1 MKKKLSAL
9 LCALCMAMALCMSVF
24 ADTALPTLSA
34 AAALTEGN
42 KQVNV
47 TVSLSD
53 MGNVAKVNA
62 LKSVVAYNN
71 KQVKFNSVQN
81 GNVFDDFDPSS
92 DFNDKGSEVIAFQAS
107 KNGTT
112 TAGTAITFVFDVLD
126 GVEGDIAFTV
136 NGDIT
141 YYAEGAADPDT
152 KAANSAN
159 ASVKIASAPTVY
171 NVNTAT
177 VEGGKVSV
185 DKNTAVA
192 GDTVKATAT
201 ADKDYKYVE
210 GSITVTTANGTNV
223 DVNADGT
230 FTMPESDVTVS
241 ATFKKTPVVPDPVY
255 YNITVAPYENG
266 KVEVQRTSEANKEV
280 TVTATPDDGYVAKIS
295 VTTKSG
301 ATVAVKD
308 AKFTMPA
315 EDVTVT
321 VTFTKKATDP
331 SEKPSTSPSTNP
343 STSPSTKPST
353 TNKPSNKTTTVT
365 ATATPAPTA
374 QPKPAAAIPQ
384 TGDTANLALY
394 AVLFVASAMA
404 LGYVVYRK
412 KANH

>member
-9 LCALCMAMALCMSVF
+9 LCALCMAMALCLTAF
-24 ADTALPTLSA
+24 AAGNPTISGTAARNGSKVTLTLSLDADGVEFTDLQFNVKYDTAKLQYDYASNEYGTIGS
-34 AAALTEGN
+34 
-42 KQVNV
+42 V
-47 TVSLSD
+47 T
-53 MGNVAKVNA
+53 
-62 LKSVVAYNN
+62 
-71 KQVKFNSVQN
+71 
-81 GNVFDDFDPSS
+81 
-92 DFNDKGSEVIAFQAS
+92 FQAS
-107 KNGTT
+107 EPDDGCVVV
-112 TAGTAITFVFDVLD
+112 AGDVMDKSTFTSGKMVTLAFNVK
-126 GVEGDIAFTV
+126 EGATGDAAFTV
-136 NGDIT
+136 DGVVAVNKSDADVKANPID
-141 YYAEGAADPDT
+141 AIAVADPE
-152 KAANSAN
+152 
-159 ASVKIASAPTVY
+159 PTVY

-177 VEGGKVSV
+177 VVGGKVSV
-185 DKNTAVA
+185 DKSTAVA

-201 ADKDYKYVE
+201 ADKGYEYVE
-210 GSITVTTANGTNV
+210 GSITVTAANGTNV
-223 DVNADGT
+223 NVNADGT
-230 FTMPESDVTVS
+230 FKMPESEVTVS
-241 ATFKKTPVVPDPVY
+241 ATFTEVETPPAPTY

-266 KVEVQRTSEANKEV
+266 KVSVDKTTAKAGETV

-321 VTFTKKATDP
+321 VNFEKATKP

>member
-9 LCALCMAMALCMSVF
+9 LCALCMAMALCLTAF
-24 ADTALPTLSA
+24 AAGNPTISGTAARDGSKVTLTLALNTAGAEITALQFDVHFD
-34 AAALTEGN
+34 TEKLEYDRASNVRGN
-42 KQVNV
+42 LEGISFTGGADKGGYV
-47 TVSLSD
+47 TVLGD
-53 MGNVAKVNA
+53 VGLGDPVAVNGTMVTLAFNVKEGATGDAAFTIDNVKGKINTDDVAVDVAKIDA
-62 LKSVVAYNN
+62 
-71 KQVKFNSVQN
+71 
-81 GNVFDDFDPSS
+81 
-92 DFNDKGSEVIAFQAS
+92 IA
-107 KNGTT
+107 
-112 TAGTAITFVFDVLD
+112 V
-126 GVEGDIAFTV
+126 
-136 NGDIT
+136 
-141 YYAEGAADPDT
+141 ADPE
-152 KAANSAN
+152 
-159 ASVKIASAPTVY
+159 PTVY
-171 NVNTAT
+171 NVNVTEPA
-177 VEGGKVSV
+177 EGGKVSV
-185 DKNTAVA
+185 DKTTATAGETVAVTATPDTDYELDKIIVKA
-192 GDTVKATAT
+192 GDTQ
-201 ADKDYKYVE
+201 
-210 GSITVTTANGTNV
+210 V
-223 DVNADGT
+223 DVKADGT
-230 FTMPESDVTVS
+230 FEMPASDVNVT
-241 ATFKKTPVVPDPVY
+241 ATFKKVETPVTPAPV

-266 KVEVQRTSEANKEV
+266 KVSVDKTTAKAGETV

-321 VTFTKKATDP
+321 VNFTEKATKP

-394 AVLFVASAMA
+394 AVLCVASAMA

>member
-159 ASVKIASAPTVY
+159 ASVKIASTPTVY
-171 NVNTAT
+171 NVNVTEPA
-177 VEGGKVSV
+177 EGGKVSV
-185 DKNTAVA
+185 DKTTATAGETVTVTATPDTDYELDKIIVKA
-192 GDTVKATAT
+192 GDTQ
-201 ADKDYKYVE
+201 
-210 GSITVTTANGTNV
+210 V
-223 DVNADGT
+223 DVKADGT
-230 FTMPESDVTVS
+230 FEMPASDVNVT
-241 ATFKKTPVVPDPVY
+241 ATFKKVETPV

-266 KVEVQRTSEANKEV
+266 KVSVDKTTAKAGETV
-280 TVTATPDDGYVAKIS
+280 TVTATPDEGYVAKIS

>member
-9 LCALCMAMALCMSVF
+9 LCALCMAMALCLTAF
-24 ADTALPTLSA
+24 AAGNPTISGTAARDGSKVTLTLSLDADGVEFTDLQFNVKYDTAKLQYDSA
-34 AAALTEGN
+34 SNEYGTIGS
-42 KQVNV
+42 V
-47 TVSLSD
+47 T
-53 MGNVAKVNA
+53 
-62 LKSVVAYNN
+62 
-71 KQVKFNSVQN
+71 
-81 GNVFDDFDPSS
+81 
-92 DFNDKGSEVIAFQAS
+92 FQAS
-107 KNGTT
+107 KPDDGSVVVM
-112 TAGTAITFVFDVLD
+112 GDVMDSSTFTSGKMVTLAFNVK
-126 GVEGDIAFTV
+126 EGATGDAAFTV
-136 NGDIT
+136 DGVVAVNKSDADVKANPID
-141 YYAEGAADPDT
+141 AIAVADPE
-152 KAANSAN
+152 
-159 ASVKIASAPTVY
+159 PTVY
-171 NVNTAT
+171 KVNTAT

-210 GSITVTTANGTNV
+210 GSITVTAANGTKV

-241 ATFKKTPVVPDPVY
+241 ATFKKVETPPVNPDPTY

-266 KVEVQRTSEANKEV
+266 KVEVQNTSEANKEV
-280 TVTATPDDGYVAKIS
+280 TVTATPDKGYEAKIS

-321 VTFTKKATDP
+321 VNFTEKATKP

-384 TGDTANLALY
+384 TGDNANLALY
-394 AVLFVASAMA
+394 AVLCVVSAMA

>member
-9 LCALCMAMALCMSVF
+9 LCALCMAMALCLTAFAAGNPTISGTAARNGSKVTLTLALDAADAEFTYLQCDVYFDADKLTYDSASNAAGNIAGATVEGGVDKGGYETVLASVNGSGTF
-24 ADTALPTLSA
+24 TGGTMLTLAFNVNEGATGNADFSIKKVKATNDAGHVDVSA
-34 AAALTEGN
+34 AE
-42 KQVNV
+42 
-47 TVSLSD
+47 
-53 MGNVAKVNA
+53 
-62 LKSVVAYNN
+62 
-71 KQVKFNSVQN
+71 
-81 GNVFDDFDPSS
+81 
-92 DFNDKGSEVIAFQAS
+92 I
-107 KNGTT
+107 
-112 TAGTAITFVFDVLD
+112 TAISV
-126 GVEGDIAFTV
+126 
-136 NGDIT
+136 
-141 YYAEGAADPDT
+141 ADP
-152 KAANSAN
+152 K
-159 ASVKIASAPTVY
+159 PTVY

-210 GSITVTTANGTNV
+210 GSITVTAANGTKV

-230 FTMPESDVTVS
+230 FTMPESEVTVS
-241 ATFKKTPVVPDPVY
+241 ATFKKVETPPVNPDPTY
-255 YNITVAPYENG
+255 YNITVDPYENG
-266 KVEVQRTSEANKEV
+266 KVEVQKTSEANKEV
-280 TVTATPDDGYVAKIS
+280 TVTATPDKGYEAKIS

-301 ATVAVKD
+301 APVAVKD

-394 AVLFVASAMA
+394 AVLCVASAMA

>member
-9 LCALCMAMALCMSVF
+9 LCALCMAMALCLTAF
-24 ADTALPTLSA
+24 ADGTPTISGTAARDGSKVTLTLALNTAGAEITALQFDVHFD
-34 AAALTEGN
+34 TEKLEYDRASNVRGN
-42 KQVNV
+42 LEGISFTGGADKGGYV
-47 TVSLSD
+47 TVLGD
-53 MGNVAKVNA
+53 VGLGDPVAANGTMVTLAFNVKEGATGDAAFTIDNVKGKINTDDVAVDVAKIDA
-62 LKSVVAYNN
+62 
-71 KQVKFNSVQN
+71 
-81 GNVFDDFDPSS
+81 
-92 DFNDKGSEVIAFQAS
+92 IA
-107 KNGTT
+107 
-112 TAGTAITFVFDVLD
+112 V
-126 GVEGDIAFTV
+126 
-136 NGDIT
+136 
-141 YYAEGAADPDT
+141 ADPE
-152 KAANSAN
+152 
-159 ASVKIASAPTVY
+159 PTVY
-171 NVNTAT
+171 KVNTAT

-210 GSITVTTANGTNV
+210 GSITVTAANGTKV

-230 FTMPESDVTVS
+230 FTMPESEVTVS
-241 ATFKKTPVVPDPVY
+241 ATFKKVETPPVNPDPTY

-266 KVEVQRTSEANKEV
+266 TVKVQETAEANKEV
-280 TVTATPDDGYVAKIS
+280 VVTATPDEGYEAKIS

-301 ATVAVKD
+301 APVAVKD

-321 VTFTKKATDP
+321 VNFTEKATKP

-343 STSPSTKPST
+343 STSPSTKPSI

-394 AVLFVASAMA
+394 AVLCVASAMA